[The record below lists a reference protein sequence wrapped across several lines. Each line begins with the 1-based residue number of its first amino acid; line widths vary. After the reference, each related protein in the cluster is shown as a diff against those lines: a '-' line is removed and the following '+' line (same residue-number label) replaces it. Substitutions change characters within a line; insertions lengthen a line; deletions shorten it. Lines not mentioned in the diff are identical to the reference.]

1 MICRVRE
8 PDDGR
13 SGSDYRVGLRGRQGI
28 CRCGRTV
35 SLVAEGKAPLGQEA
49 LGVDMTQHE
58 VVERQLQVFRA
69 AG

>member
-1 MICRVRE
+1 
-8 PDDGR
+8 
-13 SGSDYRVGLRGRQGI
+13 
-28 CRCGRTV
+28 
-35 SLVAEGKAPLGQEA
+35 VAEGKAPLGQEA